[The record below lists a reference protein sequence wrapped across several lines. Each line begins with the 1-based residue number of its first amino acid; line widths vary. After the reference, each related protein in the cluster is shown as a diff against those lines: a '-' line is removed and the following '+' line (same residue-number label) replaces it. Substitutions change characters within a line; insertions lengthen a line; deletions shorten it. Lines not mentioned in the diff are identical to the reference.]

1 MDPFIRTSFNNLP
14 KRSPDAN
21 LLNYTS
27 HVDFIMLG
35 FSNFPGLE
43 IHFIVFF
50 VISYIITLMANSFLI
65 ILTYVSSFLTSP
77 MYFFLAN
84 LACLDIVY
92 TSTTSPKLIY
102 IFLISSN
109 SISLSEC
116 ITQYTFFVAFTS
128 TEYFLLTV
136 MSYDRYVAVCRP
148 LHYSALLNRTFCRA
162 TSLSVWIIGFI
173 ACVPIAVTTSQNLYC
188 SSNVINHFFCDIATL
203 LELSCT
209 NTAITQN
216 IILAEGVLFLTTCFL
231 PTIIS
236 YVFIISNIVK
246 IKTSEGKHKA
256 FSTCTSHLT
265 TVTLFYSVIFVL
277 YMVPRS
283 AITQNQRKVM
293 GVLFANVIP
302 MLNPLIYSL
311 RNKDVK
317 KAWWNI
323 RKQTFM

>member
-1 MDPFIRTSFNNLP
+1 MNLH
-14 KRSPDAN
+14 
-21 LLNYTS
+21 NYS
-27 HVDFIMLG
+27 LHMDFIMVG

-43 IHFIVFF
+43 IYFIVFF
-50 VISYIITLMANSFLI
+50 VLSYITTLMANSFLI
-65 ILTYVSSFLTSP
+65 LLTYVSPSLTSP
-77 MYFFLAN
+77 MYFFLSN

-92 TSTTSPKLIY
+92 TSTTSPKLIH
-102 IFLISSN
+102 IFVIANSS
-109 SISLSEC
+109 ITLSAC
-116 ITQYTFFVAFTS
+116 IAQYTLFVAFTS

-148 LHYSALLNRTFCRA
+148 LHYSVLLSRTFCRA
-162 TSLSVWIIGFI
+162 TSVSIWIIGFI
-173 ACVPIAVTTSQNLYC
+173 ASAPIAVATSQNCYC
-188 SSNVINHFFCDIATL
+188 SSNVINNFFCDIATL

-209 NTAITQN
+209 STAVTQN
-216 IILAEGVLFLTTCFL
+216 IIFVEGVLFLTTCFL

-236 YVFIISNIVK
+236 YIFIISTIVK

-277 YMVPRS
+277 YMTPRL
-283 AITQNQRKVM
+283 AVTQNQRKVM

-317 KAWWNI
+317 DALRNI
-323 RKQTFM
+323 RKHEVFRQFISS